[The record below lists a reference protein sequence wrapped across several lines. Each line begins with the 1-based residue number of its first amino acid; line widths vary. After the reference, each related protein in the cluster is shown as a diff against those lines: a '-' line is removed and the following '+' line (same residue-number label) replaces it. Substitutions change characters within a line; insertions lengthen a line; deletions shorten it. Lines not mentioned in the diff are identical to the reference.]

1 MIRIFL
7 PLVRYYIMAVLA
19 VPIGLAWK
27 WDYAVDFYWHASPAE
42 WVIAVY
48 CFAVYLLL
56 VPAFM
61 CGVMELIGMNAEIFT
76 DKIMKILKGKKK

>member
-27 WDYAVDFYWHASPAE
+27 WDYAVEFYWHASPAE

-61 CGVMELIGMNAEIFT
+61 CAVMELIGMNAEILT
-76 DKIMKILKGKKK
+76 DKIMKLLKGKKK

>member
-1 MIRIFL
+1 MIEIFL

-19 VPIGLAWK
+19 VPIGLVWK

-42 WVIAVY
+42 WIIAVY

-61 CGVMELIGMNAEIFT
+61 CGVMELYGMNAEILT
-76 DKIMKILKGKKK
+76 DKIMKLLKGKKK